1 MGRLLLRRRHRNID
15 CQRGSRKTH
24 PIPPPSSIS
33 FSKSTDKQTNNP
45 TELLDQFFTTFH
57 PPFSSSTQL
66 SPPFL
71 PLDFSILRRRTRHS
85 KMHLYT
91 PTSLWDLSTKERERG
106 AAAGDS
112 MAPAQQPAED
122 LEKEKRPG
130 GSPGGLGEEAR
141 EPAYCIRCGVGF
153 LVAILLDIDRETHE
167 YSLIRRGCV
176 RRRSPLLSLY
186 SFYARAHR
194 CAHMHERSRTQVGN
208 TRRDTRVHRG
218 SVLRARVCSPQE
230 EKYIYIYTCSVGRS
244 RRGGPA
250 RCWKFLRRRFSVRGG
265 GDYLENGDVDGKRG
279 SRPSFIYR
287 VHGGLYKSVAWRRR
301 NSGAPRRCVSC
312 HYILLHCV
320 EDV

>member
-1 MGRLLLRRRHRNID
+1 
-15 CQRGSRKTH
+15 
-24 PIPPPSSIS
+24 
-33 FSKSTDKQTNNP
+33 
-45 TELLDQFFTTFH
+45 
-57 PPFSSSTQL
+57 
-66 SPPFL
+66 
-71 PLDFSILRRRTRHS
+71 
-85 KMHLYT
+85 
-91 PTSLWDLSTKERERG
+91 
-106 AAAGDS
+106 

-176 RRRSPLLSLY
+176 RRRSPLSLSL
-186 SFYARAHR
+186 SALLVLCTRAPMRTHARTHAHTQMAHTGGKR
-194 CAHMHERSRTQVGN
+194 REHACIEEGCARE
-208 TRRDTRVHRG
+208 
-218 SVLRARVCSPQE
+218 CSPQE
-230 EKYIYIYTCSVGRS
+230 EKYTLVQCRRGFERS

-301 NSGAPRRCVSC
+301 NRGLEALCRAIIYCCIVSRMCSYPSGGPTFTWRPCLHLNCLLLSPSLLRPSTLPPR
-312 HYILLHCV
+312 
-320 EDV
+320 

>member
-1 MGRLLLRRRHRNID
+1 MG
-15 CQRGSRKTH
+15 
-24 PIPPPSSIS
+24 SIH
-33 FSKSTDKQTNNP
+33 
-45 TELLDQFFTTFH
+45 E
-57 PPFSSSTQL
+57 
-66 SPPFL
+66 
-71 PLDFSILRRRTRHS
+71 R
-85 KMHLYT
+85 
-91 PTSLWDLSTKERERG
+91 ERERG

-230 EKYIYIYTCSVGRS
+230 EKYIYIYVQCRPFAKGRPCSLLEVSPPPVFSPRGRRLS
-244 RRGGPA
+244 
-250 RCWKFLRRRFSVRGG
+250 
-265 GDYLENGDVDGKRG
+265 
-279 SRPSFIYR
+279 
-287 VHGGLYKSVAWRRR
+287 
-301 NSGAPRRCVSC
+301 
-312 HYILLHCV
+312 
-320 EDV
+320 

>member
-1 MGRLLLRRRHRNID
+1 MSKRIEEDSSNSPSFFNFFLKINRQTNKQPNRT
-15 CQRGSRKTH
+15 SRSILH
-24 PIPPPSSIS
+24 HLPSSILL
-33 FSKSTDKQTNNP
+33 FDP
-45 TELLDQFFTTFH
+45 T
-57 PPFSSSTQL
+57 FSSIP
-66 SPPFL
+66 SPRLLYSPKKNETL
-71 PLDFSILRRRTRHS
+71 ENAS
-85 KMHLYT
+85 LYT
-91 PTSLWDLSTKERERG
+91 REAATSLWDLSTKERERG

-130 GSPGGLGEEAR
+130 GSSGGLGEEAR